1 MNALPLPAIAEDIWD
16 MKYRLKDNQ
25 TGQPLDADIHA
36 TWARVAAALAS
47 AEPEH
52 EPRPKHRAAFMR
64 ALADYRFLPAGR
76 IIAGAGAGR
85 NVTLFNCYVMGAI
98 EDDMT
103 SIFEH
108 LKEAARF
115 CQVTQLSTTMSGM
128 KQELSY
134 RGYRFPPD
142 IISRAVW
149 LYHRFARAPILWRL
163 PGRSRRSLSMSG
175 IQTDH

>member
-47 AEPEH
+47 AEPGSS
-52 EPRPKHRAAFMR
+52 RAGHRAAFMR

-98 EDDMT
+98 EDDMA

-108 LKEAARF
+108 LKEAAPHHAGGR
-115 CQVTQLSTTMSGM
+115 
-128 KQELSY
+128 
-134 RGYRFPPD
+134 R
-142 IISRAVW
+142 
-149 LYHRFARAPILWRL
+149 HRLRLLDAATARR
-163 PGRSRRSLSMSG
+163 PGRRRWR
-175 IQTDH
+175 